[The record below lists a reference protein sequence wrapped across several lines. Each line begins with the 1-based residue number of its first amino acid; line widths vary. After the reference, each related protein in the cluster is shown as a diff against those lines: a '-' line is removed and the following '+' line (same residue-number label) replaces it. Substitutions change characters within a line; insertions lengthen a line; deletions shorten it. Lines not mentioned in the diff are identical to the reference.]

1 VINPSN
7 FPALLIAL
15 GFQKH
20 GARLSKIIGTA
31 SLEVDTAKE
40 ILMYPE
46 AQGLK
51 INERQTC
58 NFSLNENFV
67 VFECVHRL
75 LEKGYLPQHIELEPK

>member
-20 GARLSKIIGTA
+20 GARMSKIIGTA

-51 INERQTC
+51 INER
-58 NFSLNENFV
+58 
-67 VFECVHRL
+67 
-75 LEKGYLPQHIELEPK
+75 